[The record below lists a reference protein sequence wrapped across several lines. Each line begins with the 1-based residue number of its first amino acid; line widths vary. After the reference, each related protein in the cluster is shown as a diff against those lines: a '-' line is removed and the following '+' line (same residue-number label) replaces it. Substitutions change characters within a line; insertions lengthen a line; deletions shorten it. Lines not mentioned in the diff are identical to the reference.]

1 MQTTAK
7 IPLHFPKPL
16 RAVNFLKLVTKLRSS
31 VIFTKI
37 NDIHTFLHNDGLWKL
52 SRFEYVTKSFG
63 RTISSSNLVQLLFF
77 QFAYKSNAFDV
88 FRSIFF
94 AFDVFR
100 ANQSISINQ
109 RKAPILIAQ
118 YSQAIHKWCFNHIY
132 QWVVQSTHPA
142 INWGLAFFRNIKGT
156 ECNRIQH
163 LNLSLSDEHIFLI
176 FPTHHWL

>member
-1 MQTTAK
+1 MQTTTK
-7 IPLHFPKPL
+7 IPLHFPKSL
-16 RAVNFLKLVTKLRSS
+16 QAVHFLKIATKLRSS
-31 VIFTKI
+31 IIFAKI
-37 NDIHTFLHNDGLWKL
+37 NDIHTFLHKDGLKL
-52 SRFEYVTKSFG
+52 SRKEYVTKQFC
-63 RTISSSNLVQLLFF
+63 RTISSSNLAQLLFF

-132 QWVVQSTHPA
+132 QSLSCA
-142 INWGLAFFRNIKGT
+142 INASSDKLGAWFFSQYKRNGM
-156 ECNRIQH
+156 Q
-163 LNLSLSDEHIFLI
+163 
-176 FPTHHWL
+176 